1 MDNKSRRGVCVD
13 ARRGNARGE
22 VGLDVFP
29 EVVVLEA
36 VDTEFPPVD
45 CLLVVLLILV
55 DEVKVG
61 LGHHMCP
68 PITLQFGMHG
78 EFHHI
83 VDSTIHLVHWFR
95 IKQKLLALLGSKRE
109 RVGDRGMWKDDGFSI
124 DWEIRAHGFQDAGVF
139 PSFILNVFGLNSGGA
154 RDREAKRVVVYEVIC
169 V

>member
-1 MDNKSRRGVCVD
+1 MRGWFILELGEFSVDGGVTDKVMNNKSRRGVCVD

-45 CLLVVLLILV
+45 CLLLVLLILV
-55 DEVKVG
+55 DKVEVG

-68 PITLQFGMHG
+68 PITLQFGMHK

-83 VDSTIHLVHWFR
+83 VDSTIDLVHQIR
-95 IKQKLLALLGSKRE
+95 TKQKLLALLKSKRE
-109 RVGDRGMWKDDGFSI
+109 RVGDRGMWEDDGFSI
-124 DWEIRAHGFQDAGVF
+124 D
-139 PSFILNVFGLNSGGA
+139 
-154 RDREAKRVVVYEVIC
+154 
-169 V
+169 